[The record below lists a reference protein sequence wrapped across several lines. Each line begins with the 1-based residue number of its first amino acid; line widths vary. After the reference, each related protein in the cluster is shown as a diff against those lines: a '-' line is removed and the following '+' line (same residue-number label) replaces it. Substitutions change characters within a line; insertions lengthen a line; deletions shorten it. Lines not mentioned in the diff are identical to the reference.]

1 MNISWLAVQD
11 YAWLLELVYN
21 VLDLI
26 FQRLKISGEGVTQS
40 ELVARYETALKEE
53 VFLFMKLRV
62 LVYAYSLFENPHI

>member
-53 VFLFMKLRV
+53 AFLFMKLRV
-62 LVYAYSLFENPHI
+62 